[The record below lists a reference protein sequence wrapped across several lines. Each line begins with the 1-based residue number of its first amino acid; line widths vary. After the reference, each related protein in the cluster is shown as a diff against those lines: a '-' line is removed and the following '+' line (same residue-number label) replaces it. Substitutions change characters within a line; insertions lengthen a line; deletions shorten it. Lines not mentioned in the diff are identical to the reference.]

1 MCIDDRVLVAKLDPV
16 PVIFRNLLGLG
27 AGTKVR
33 CPEPEGAP
41 SPLVQCP
48 LIPGLLS
55 SVFQVHPRDSVNVSP
70 TEDGR
75 GCRWWLGQLV
85 ISRQLDLR
93 QCEAFI
99 WVSPSPFSSA

>member
-1 MCIDDRVLVAKLDPV
+1 MDDRMLVAKLDPV
-16 PVIFRNLLGLG
+16 PVIFRNLSGFG
-27 AGTKVR
+27 AGTKGR
-33 CPEPEGAP
+33 CPEPGGAP
-41 SPLVQCP
+41 SPPAPCP

-55 SVFQVHPRDSVNVSP
+55 SVFQVDPRDSVIMSP

-99 WVSPSPFSSA
+99 WVFPSPFSSA